1 MPSFAIRSIY
11 HFGVNSSGINVFEE
25 RIVGFIANSAEEAHE
40 KAEVEAE
47 QYAAEY
53 GYEVHS
59 EQIGYQLENELDVQ
73 ACELWSEL
81 YESQY
86 SLSEFYHS
94 RYSAFL
100 YEPE

>member
-11 HFGVNSSGINVFEE
+11 HFGTNSAGINVFEE
-25 RIVGFIANSAEEAHE
+25 RIVGFIASSVEGAHA
-40 KAEVEAE
+40 KAEIEAE

-59 EQIGYQLENELDVQ
+59 EQIGYQLDSELNTQ

-81 YESQY
+81 YESQC